1 MGDEK
6 PSNFGAG
13 GALEVS
19 GETTAS
25 AEPCKRAFDGPT
37 SRQELEALDP
47 GWSLD
52 NLDGPLSAMGE
63 CFEKLFA
70 AVNPVGKDVSKLG
83 KALSQA
89 LQERDSTMDVLN
101 IGGMNVDCQQKSIGI
116 GDDVPLASM
125 NSFARIE
132 AAWTAGLCC
141 RSTLAIDDGRRRCRL
156 AAEFSSSLPDQSPDD
171 PVPSSRVAPRIK
183 IALHRRIGWELAW
196 QSPPLTAGRQNVE
209 NRLHDLPQIGL
220 ARSPEPSA
228 PRHLPGNQ
236 RPFRIRQIACITKST
251 TLILDTSDFG
261 PRHRVLPRIFANPKE
276 SQPGRNHSPFFS
288 QALRSREAA
297 SRRMAASGLSWFET
311 ALR

>member
-25 AEPCKRAFDGPT
+25 AEPCKRAFDDPT

-125 NSFARIE
+125 NPFARIE

-141 RSTLAIDDGRRRCRL
+141 RSTLAIDDGRRRRRL
-156 AAEFSSSLPDQSPDD
+156 AAEFSSSLSDKSPDD
-171 PVPSSRVAPRIK
+171 PVPSSSVAPSIK
-183 IALHRRIGWELAW
+183 IALYR
-196 QSPPLTAGRQNVE
+196 
-209 NRLHDLPQIGL
+209 
-220 ARSPEPSA
+220 
-228 PRHLPGNQ
+228 
-236 RPFRIRQIACITKST
+236 
-251 TLILDTSDFG
+251 
-261 PRHRVLPRIFANPKE
+261 
-276 SQPGRNHSPFFS
+276 
-288 QALRSREAA
+288 
-297 SRRMAASGLSWFET
+297 
-311 ALR
+311 